1 MYKILGIVLMVTV
14 VSVVLMLGTP
24 TTLAQEWKTYYKP
37 YSYSID
43 YPTLNG
49 TANITE
55 SEGSIVVIS
64 IPGFVISVIS
74 IPNIAGID
82 PQEQAIRYRI
92 DDVNKGLEAVTEVQL
107 IAADLT
113 YEYGYSTIDS
123 NSLTSTS
130 NMFFQA
136 GEKYYHIGLEGVTYD
151 KSSVDLFADRIEKVQ
166 SSLKFFD

>member
-55 SEGSIVVIS
+55 SDGSIVVIS

-74 IPNIAGID
+74 IPILAGID
-82 PQEQAIRYRI
+82 PQEQAVRYRI

-113 YEYGYSTIDS
+113 YGYGYSTIDS

-136 GEKYYHIGLEGVTYD
+136 GEKYYHIGLEGN
-151 KSSVDLFADRIEKVQ
+151 L
-166 SSLKFFD
+166 

>member
-1 MYKILGIVLMVTV
+1 MLKILGMVLMVTV

-64 IPGFVISVIS
+64 IPDYVISVIS
-74 IPNIAGID
+74 IPILTGVD
-82 PQEQAIRYRI
+82 PQEQAVRYKI
-92 DDVNKGLEAVTEVQL
+92 DDVNQGLEAVTYVQL
-107 IAADLT
+107 ILADLT
-113 YEYGYSTIDS
+113 YEYGYSTIVS
-123 NSLTSTS
+123 NSLRSTS
-130 NMFFQA
+130 NMFFQT
-136 GEKYYHIGLEGVTYD
+136 G
-151 KSSVDLFADRIEKVQ
+151 
-166 SSLKFFD
+166 